1 MLIIE
6 KVLLLKNS
14 EIFKNCKE
22 VDLVEI
28 ASICIV
34 ENAEEKTLIFSKG
47 NDGNCMYFIYSGQVS
62 IHDNDHQLAL
72 LSENEIFG
80 ELSLL
85 DSEVRSASATTITD
99 CVLLRIEQDL
109 FYDVIATNTDI
120 LKGIM
125 RTLCKR
131 LREQNR
137 VNVEMKK
144 SVGEDLLKQFTVI

>member
-6 KVLLLKNS
+6 KVLLLRTS
-14 EIFKNCKE
+14 SIFPNCKE

-28 ASICIV
+28 ASICQEHQV
-34 ENAEEKTLIFSKG
+34 DKNTSIFKKG
-47 NDGNCMYFIYSGQVS
+47 DAGNCVYFIYKGQVS
-62 IHDNDHQLAL
+62 IHDGEHQLAE

-85 DSEVRSASATTITD
+85 DSDSRSASATTLSD
-99 CVLLRIEQDL
+99 CILLKIDQED

-125 RTLCKR
+125 KTLCKR
-131 LREQNR
+131 LREQDHI
-137 VNVEMKK
+137 NVELRKK
-144 SVGEDLLKQFTVI
+144 QGREIREA